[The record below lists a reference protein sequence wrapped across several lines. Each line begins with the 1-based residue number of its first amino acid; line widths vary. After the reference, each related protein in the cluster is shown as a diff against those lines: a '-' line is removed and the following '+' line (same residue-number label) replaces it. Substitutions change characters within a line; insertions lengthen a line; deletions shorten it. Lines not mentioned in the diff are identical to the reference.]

1 MPIKIEYLDN
11 GIGFIFIGEG
21 VITGDDIIN
30 SNKIIFSSKER
41 MRKYKYGLIDY
52 SNITQ
57 FNVSNPE
64 IEIIASQDK
73 KASKY
78 IPDGVLAVTAK
89 KDLEF
94 GLTRMWEMI
103 VENSGV
109 QWETMV
115 FRLRQDAEA
124 WIKEKV
130 RINYG
135 IDDLTFG

>member
-1 MPIKIEYLDN
+1 MPIKIKYLDN
-11 GIGFIFIGEG
+11 GLGFIFIGEG
-21 VITGDDIIN
+21 LITGDDIIN

-41 MRKYKYGLIDY
+41 MKKYKYALIDY
-52 SNITQ
+52 SNITH
-57 FNVSNPE
+57 FKVSTPE
-64 IEIIASQDK
+64 IEIIVSQDK

-94 GLTRMWEMI
+94 GLARMWEMI

-109 QWETMV
+109 QWEMMV
-115 FRLRQDAEA
+115 FRSRPDAEA

-130 RINYG
+130 RKNYG

>member
-1 MPIKIEYLDN
+1 MPIKVKYLDN

-21 VITGDDIIN
+21 LITGDDIIN
-30 SNKIIFSSKER
+30 SNKIIFSHRER
-41 MRKYKYGLIDY
+41 MKKYKYGLVDY
-52 SNITQ
+52 SNIAQ
-57 FNVSNPE
+57 FNVSSSE

-73 KASKY
+73 KASNY
-78 IPDGVLAVTAK
+78 IPDGVLAVIAQ

-94 GLTRMWEMI
+94 GVSRMWAMI

-115 FRLRQDAEA
+115 FRSRQDGEA
-124 WIKEKV
+124 WIKE
-130 RINYG
+130 RIRNNYG